1 MRHTEWGT
9 SGQVFPFSVYARA
22 RVAFIGKCRPEL
34 PHLLERRWPAMT
46 GIDWTRV
53 DEGSI
58 SFTVVGGSLASTIA
72 TMVALYRA

>member
-1 MRHTEWGT
+1 
-9 SGQVFPFSVYARA
+9 
-22 RVAFIGKCRPEL
+22 
-34 PHLLERRWPAMT
+34 MT